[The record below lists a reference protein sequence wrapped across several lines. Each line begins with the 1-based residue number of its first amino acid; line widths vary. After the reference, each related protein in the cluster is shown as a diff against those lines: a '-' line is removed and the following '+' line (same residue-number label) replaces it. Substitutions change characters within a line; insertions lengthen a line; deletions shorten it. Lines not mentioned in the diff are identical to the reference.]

1 MQVQYSAALPSEDGF
16 DSLSPEFANWCK
28 VHLRQ
33 LRNGEDDLTLVQYL
47 MTVSSNAEVAE
58 YMTEYLGKTP
68 AVSAFSNE
76 FIK

>member
-1 MQVQYSAALPSEDGF
+1 MQVVVDISPEDGF

-28 VHLRQ
+28 IQLRK

-47 MTVSSNAEVAE
+47 MTVPSNTEIAE
-58 YMTEYLGKTP
+58 YMTEYLGKTA
-68 AVSAFSNE
+68 AVSTFSNE